1 MATFQQQKDELMKF
15 YDVTHELSKTHQQTY
30 GKLVNKLNESKG
42 ITQVL
47 SNNLDDFMEKS
58 FPKFAEFRHKIN
70 VKPFDES
77 TVEFTFDINKNEY
90 VQEFSLPD
98 RKIVR
103 EYNKT
108 IDLYASHLDL
118 NHLVILKPEEHFHS
132 SCNAVICSR
141 STHSVTYTGTGDPKC
156 SQCNDHNP
164 SMRMPQT
171 LTPNLVKRQSANI
184 SFIVDDYFNIYIP
197 AIKTYMVYNYSK
209 FPLYSF
215 FINQDNL
222 EIHHKHQHILYGAN
236 RKGTEF
242 NNTHDFF
249 TNSANYLTS
258 IDKRNQYIPKFKHM
272 LEFYKYDEKLTH
284 FKQFLALSEQI
295 HKISPSESRVGSEN
309 NTEASQESMFAQSQR
324 IIKIENEQLKSAD
337 ELELLRSIKIEKEQ
351 ALQNK
356 TKIIADMTKLIEE
369 LNDQL
374 RSQIDATTVN
384 QKEILTMKT
393 KLTMAMEH
401 KIKSREVEDNNEL
414 LTNKIQ
420 DQDISIVELKT
431 LNNSLIDKQL
441 TTTQTVVDERQT
453 IKELNSKIIEITKQL
468 ENKDADV
475 ITTQSHLDI
484 ERDQHRQST
493 AKLDAVIVQF
503 NEISSETNKDE
514 YSNLL
519 VKQLKE
525 KQTEIETLQQSAVS
539 KTDSYNVLEKKHELL
554 RSKLGKL
561 L

>member
-1 MATFQQQKDELMKF
+1 MSF
-15 YDVTHELSKTHQQTY
+15 
-30 GKLVNKLNESKG
+30 
-42 ITQVL
+42 
-47 SNNLDDFMEKS
+47 EK
-58 FPKFAEFRHKIN
+58 A
-70 VKPFDES
+70 
-77 TVEFTFDINKNEY
+77 
-90 VQEFSLPD
+90 FS
-98 RKIVR
+98 
-103 EYNKT
+103 
-108 IDLYASHLDL
+108 
-118 NHLVILKPEEHFHS
+118 
-132 SCNAVICSR
+132 
-141 STHSVTYTGTGDPKC
+141 
-156 SQCNDHNP
+156 
-164 SMRMPQT
+164 
-171 LTPNLVKRQSANI
+171 
-184 SFIVDDYFNIYIP
+184 
-197 AIKTYMVYNYSK
+197 
-209 FPLYSF
+209 
-215 FINQDNL
+215 
-222 EIHHKHQHILYGAN
+222 
-236 RKGTEF
+236 
-242 NNTHDFF
+242 
-249 TNSANYLTS
+249 
-258 IDKRNQYIPKFKHM
+258 
-272 LEFYKYDEKLTH
+272 
-284 FKQFLALSEQI
+284 
-295 HKISPSESRVGSEN
+295 
-309 NTEASQESMFAQSQR
+309 